1 MAKHEITC
9 KRSTQFP
16 NDWLKIWVSKNMW
29 PESLIREIIE
39 KRCVIHVGS
48 GMSCQ
53 SMGEDG
59 NRPPSWKGLL
69 ETLRDKSQLAR
80 EHIELVNQFIAE
92 NKLLDAAEIIRLK
105 GRAAEV
111 SGEIKK
117 KFIDSKLSPA
127 DVHKQ
132 LVEIAPKIVI
142 TTNYDTLIENAL
154 VSAGGIDSFTQ
165 FEFSR
170 DGLLDAIRSP
180 ATILIKLHGCGKY
193 PASTI
198 LSRSDYFKL
207 RKSHTSF
214 FDIIT
219 AIYKLNTVLF
229 LGCGIEDPDI
239 NLILENNTIQT
250 DSSNP
255 SYALVG
261 SLSYAAKLKDTIRS
275 QYNID
280 IITYEQNNPNDHSG
294 FSSAIKDLHEQVLT
308 LRAKYQL

>member
-1 MAKHEITC
+1 
-9 KRSTQFP
+9 
-16 NDWLKIWVSKNMW
+16 MW

-53 SMGEDG
+53 SVGEDG
-59 NRPPSWKGLL
+59 NRPPSWRGLL
-69 ETLRDKSQLAR
+69 EILRDKSQLSPDN
-80 EHIELVNQFIAE
+80 IGLVDQFIAE

-111 SGEIKK
+111 NSEIKK
-117 KFIDSKLSPA
+117 SFVDSKLAPA
-127 DVHKQ
+127 EAHKF
-132 LVEIAPKIVI
+132 LVEIAPKILI

-154 VSAGGIDSFTQ
+154 ISAGGIDSFTQ

-180 ATILIKLHGCGKY
+180 ATILVKLHGCGKY
-193 PASTI
+193 PANTI

-207 RKSHTSF
+207 RKEHSSF
-214 FDIIT
+214 FELI
-219 AIYKLNTVLF
+219 AAVYKLNTVLF

-261 SLSYAAKLKDTIRS
+261 SLSYAARLKETIRS

-280 IITYEQNNPNDHSG
+280 IITYEQNDINDHSG
-294 FSSAIKDLHEQVLT
+294 FSAAVKGLHEEVLT
-308 LRAKYQL
+308 LRGKYQL